1 MVPGAD
7 PGEDETA
14 RGGAM
19 KVREVMSS
27 PAHSCTADTNLAAAA
42 IVMRDYK
49 CGALPVLDEQGRPI
63 GILTDRDVCMAV
75 ARKNRFPAA
84 ISVHEVMTPHPLTC
98 SPDTGLTEVVDLMT
112 EHHVRRLPVVDAE
125 GRLVGIVSLNDVAAV
140 AARKRGAECPLP
152 DPLVGALRLVDKP
165 VGER

>member
-1 MVPGAD
+1 
-7 PGEDETA
+7 
-14 RGGAM
+14 M
-19 KVREVMSS
+19 KVQEVMSS
-27 PAHSCTADTNLAAAA
+27 PAHSCTAETSLAAAA
-42 IVMRDYK
+42 MVMRDYK

-98 SPDTGLTEVVDLMT
+98 SPGTGLTLAIEAMT
-112 EHHVRRLPVVDAE
+112 EHRVRRLPVVDAE
-125 GRLVGIVSLNDVAAV
+125 GRLVGIVSLSDAAAV
-140 AARKRGAECPLP
+140 AARRRGEDYPLLH
-152 DPLVGALRLVDKP
+152 PLAGAFRLISKA

>member
-1 MVPGAD
+1 
-7 PGEDETA
+7 
-14 RGGAM
+14 M
-19 KVREVMSS
+19 KVQEVMTS
-27 PAHSCTADTNLAAAA
+27 PAHSCTAEASLAAAA
-42 IVMRDYK
+42 ILMRDYK
-49 CGALPVLDEQGRPI
+49 CGALPVLDDQGRPV

-98 SPDTGLTEVVDLMT
+98 SPDTDLTEAIEAMA

-125 GRLVGIVSLNDVAAV
+125 GRLVGIVSLSDVAAV
-140 AARKRGAECPLP
+140 AARKRGSDYPLL
-152 DPLVGALRLVDKP
+152 DPLVGAFRLINKP

>member
-1 MVPGAD
+1 
-7 PGEDETA
+7 
-14 RGGAM
+14 M
-19 KVREVMSS
+19 KVHEVMTS
-27 PAHSCTADTNLAAAA
+27 PAHSCTADTSLAAAA
-42 IVMRDYK
+42 IVMRDYN

-84 ISVHEVMTPHPLTC
+84 ISVHEIMTPQPLTC
-98 SPDTGLTEVVDLMT
+98 SPDTGLTEVVDLMA

-125 GRLVGIVSLNDVAAV
+125 GRLVGIVSLSDVAAV
-140 AARKRGAECPLP
+140 AARKRGADHPLL
-152 DPLVGALRLVDKP
+152 DPLVGASRLTNKP